1 MRNLLERM
9 RPLAYFAAPL
19 FSEGEL
25 QFNQQVVD
33 KLEEH
38 IDVFLPQRDG
48 GKLTDLLARGV
59 PRAAA
64 YRSIFDRDI
73 EAIRSSDVL
82 IIVLDGRAVDEGAAF
97 ELGYAH
103 ALGKICVAL
112 DTDPRKL
119 FPAGHNPMIE
129 VPLHALFRSVQELE
143 TWVSSLVVRPATLE

>member
-1 MRNLLERM
+1 MFSTLEQM
-9 RPLAYFAAPL
+9 RPLAYYAAPL

-25 QFNQQVVD
+25 QFNQRVVD
-33 KLEEH
+33 GLEKY

-48 GKLTDLLARGV
+48 GKLTDLLASGV

-73 EAIRSSDVL
+73 ESIRSSNVL

-103 ALGKICVAL
+103 ALGKVCVAL
-112 DTDPRKL
+112 ETDPRRL

-129 VPLHALFRSVQELE
+129 VPLHKVFRSVQSLV
-143 TWVSSLVVRPATLE
+143 TWASSLVRRPATLE

>member
-1 MRNLLERM
+1 MRNLLERV

-25 QFNQQVVD
+25 QFNQQIVN
-33 KLEEH
+33 KLEKH

-59 PRAAA
+59 SRSAA
-64 YRSIFDRDI
+64 YRSIFDRDV

-97 ELGYAH
+97 ELGFAH
-103 ALGKICVAL
+103 ALGKVCVAL

-129 VPLHALFRSVQELE
+129 VPLQALFRTVHELE
-143 TWVSSLVVRPATLE
+143 TWASSLAVRSATFE